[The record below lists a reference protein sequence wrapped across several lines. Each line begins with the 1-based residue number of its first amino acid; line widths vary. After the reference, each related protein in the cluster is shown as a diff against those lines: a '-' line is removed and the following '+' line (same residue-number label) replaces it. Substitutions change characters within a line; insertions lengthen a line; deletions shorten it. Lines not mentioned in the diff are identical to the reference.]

1 MNFVFLALN
10 LIYLVSAND
19 TYHSN
24 QNAEILR
31 KLADLENKVSVLD
44 EKLESCPSGI
54 LNPESDGEISKCIN
68 CLVWVQVFEVTLH
81 VLIHVIHNCSILI
94 ANTQHISSI
103 SASSLCSSNIT
114 LLFFIVSFH
123 PFYLLIRLKIFE
135 YPRMFEYLDINQWW
149 LWTNGAIVLNSKAV
163 KMANTSFNAVNNA
176 PHPWYIFIT
185 DIFLF

>member
-68 CLVWVQVFEVTLH
+68 CLV
-81 VLIHVIHNCSILI
+81 
-94 ANTQHISSI
+94 
-103 SASSLCSSNIT
+103 
-114 LLFFIVSFH
+114 
-123 PFYLLIRLKIFE
+123 
-135 YPRMFEYLDINQWW
+135 
-149 LWTNGAIVLNSKAV
+149 
-163 KMANTSFNAVNNA
+163 
-176 PHPWYIFIT
+176 
-185 DIFLF
+185 